1 MSIANLV
8 KGCPLFYEIY
18 DNEVEEILADCVV
31 ATYESDD
38 YIIKQGD
45 TSTDICVLLSGEAKV
60 TVEKDGISKEITTL
74 SKGDLFGELVLIN
87 EVERT
92 ANIVAVETCDVL
104 VLSYETFY
112 SYYQKRPK
120 IFALMVLNVTRL
132 VTKRLKAANKIIE
145 ELNYQNSQN

>member
-1 MSIANLV
+1 MSVANLV

-18 DNEVEEILADCVV
+18 DNEVEEILGDCVV
-31 ATYESDD
+31 ATYETDD

-60 TVEKDGISKEITTL
+60 TVEKEGKVKEITTL
-74 SKGDLFGELVLIN
+74 AKGDLFGELVLIN

-92 ANIVAVETCDVL
+92 ANIVAIEPCDVL
-104 VLSYETFY
+104 ILSYETFY

-132 VTKRLKAANKIIE
+132 VTKRLKAANKLIE